1 MKRNKKLFAIICVF
15 AMIASMLSCS
25 NRVKNSERETVEDS
39 LDSVSSAI
47 ADSVPID
54 FIAQEKAKKR
64 ETVDSALYYSWI
76 ANDDPILNKCA
87 KNSSYL
93 WHLVK
98 IEAVDYSPISDSVRE
113 KLSKITMG
121 LTAGFE
127 SGGESY
133 KNSIVLNGCLRFV
146 CEERKVE
153 TATFFET
160 WKEESYYPKFKG
172 SYSIFRKY
180 FEKEYK
186 KLGFDMSDSINT
198 WYYTSAYDY
207 VPNIEWV
214 VYYNF
219 NDYAFVGDKNHC
231 CIVIDSKYI
240 LWFSKSLYLA
250 PCYLTNKPDV
260 TTDHFFEDPEAF
272 CSSIGV
278 DTIQKV
284 ICSLQSMD
292 DDDIELGTVAK
303 YYHIKDVKYNGYKSY
318 LGEIPNGSYVKLLPK
333 YKGYNLLIT
342 DSQYG
347 DETGRYM
354 KLYVYKKLDEIN
366 VNSSSIELFCMEED
380 PFENTGDFRH
390 LNFKIYK
397 DFTIR
402 VDGKRRIKD
411 QVDEVS
417 RYYRINDNGQIYEL
431 KGK

>member
-1 MKRNKKLFAIICVF
+1 
-15 AMIASMLSCS
+15 
-25 NRVKNSERETVEDS
+25 
-39 LDSVSSAI
+39 
-47 ADSVPID
+47 
-54 FIAQEKAKKR
+54 
-64 ETVDSALYYSWI
+64 
-76 ANDDPILNKCA
+76 
-87 KNSSYL
+87 
-93 WHLVK
+93 
-98 IEAVDYSPISDSVRE
+98 
-113 KLSKITMG
+113 
-121 LTAGFE
+121 
-127 SGGESY
+127 
-133 KNSIVLNGCLRFV
+133 
-146 CEERKVE
+146 
-153 TATFFET
+153 
-160 WKEESYYPKFKG
+160 
-172 SYSIFRKY
+172 
-180 FEKEYK
+180 
-186 KLGFDMSDSINT
+186 
-198 WYYTSAYDY
+198 
-207 VPNIEWV
+207 
-214 VYYNF
+214 
-219 NDYAFVGDKNHC
+219 
-231 CIVIDSKYI
+231 
-240 LWFSKSLYLA
+240 
-250 PCYLTNKPDV
+250 
-260 TTDHFFEDPEAF
+260 
-272 CSSIGV
+272 
-278 DTIQKV
+278 
-284 ICSLQSMD
+284 MD